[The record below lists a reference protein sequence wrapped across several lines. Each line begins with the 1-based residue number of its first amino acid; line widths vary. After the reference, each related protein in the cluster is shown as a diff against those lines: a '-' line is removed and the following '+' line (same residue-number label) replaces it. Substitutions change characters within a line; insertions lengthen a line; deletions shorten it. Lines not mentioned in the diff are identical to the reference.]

1 MQAIVIAPR
10 LEALRQ
16 RLAKEGFD
24 AMLVVN
30 EANVS
35 YLSGFTNRESYLF
48 LSGIKAGAAN
58 VFITDSRYAEQAKDE
73 CPAYEVLLYRDPSPP
88 LPRRLQELCAAYGV
102 GRLAFEAAHIGYA
115 QHKEISAALTEVE
128 LVPAE
133 NFIED
138 LRIVKDASEIACL
151 RKACAGTDKVFADI
165 RAIIR
170 PGLTEKELEWAL
182 LQSVH
187 EQGCEPSFPFIVVSG
202 VRGSL
207 PHGIASD
214 KELAAGE
221 FVTMDFG
228 CMYRGYHADMTRTVF
243 IGQPTAEQRR
253 LYNIVLQANQL
264 AAQAI
269 RPGVTAQAVDAVAR
283 AYITEQ
289 GYGENFGHGL
299 GHGVGLDIHERP
311 FMSRISKDSLEKGA
325 LVTIEPG
332 IYLPG
337 QCGIRI
343 EDTVLV
349 TDTGTENLFRSPKE
363 LIHSN

>member
-1 MQAIVIAPR
+1 
-10 LEALRQ
+10 
-16 RLAKEGFD
+16 
-24 AMLVVN
+24 
-30 EANVS
+30 
-35 YLSGFTNRESYLF
+35 
-48 LSGIKAGAAN
+48 
-58 VFITDSRYAEQAKDE
+58 
-73 CPAYEVLLYRDPSPP
+73 
-88 LPRRLQELCAAYGV
+88 
-102 GRLAFEAAHIGYA
+102 
-115 QHKEISAALTEVE
+115 
-128 LVPAE
+128 
-133 NFIED
+133 
-138 LRIVKDASEIACL
+138 
-151 RKACAGTDKVFADI
+151 
-165 RAIIR
+165 
-170 PGLTEKELEWAL
+170 
-182 LQSVH
+182 
-187 EQGCEPSFPFIVVSG
+187 
-202 VRGSL
+202 
-207 PHGIASD
+207 
-214 KELAAGE
+214 
-221 FVTMDFG
+221 
-228 CMYRGYHADMTRTVF
+228 MTRTVF